1 LEVEMTHLMVKDVM
15 TDTVAALRE
24 STPFKEVVRS
34 LAEKQVGA
42 LPVLD
47 EKDNLVGVV
56 SEADLLAK
64 EEAPDP
70 TGIARLHRRERALR
84 AKASG
89 DTAGALMTSPAVTV
103 LPDQS
108 IVETARLLDRTGFKQ
123 LPVTDAAGTLVGM
136 VSRSDL
142 LKVFLRSDDEIR
154 EEVMRE
160 VFMRAL
166 WADPVKFEVSVQD
179 GIVTLS
185 GELQQHSSVPV
196 AIRLTRGVDGVVDVV
211 NRLSFA
217 IDDSSSH
224 AGHSRL

>member
-1 LEVEMTHLMVKDVM
+1 MTEKP
-15 TDTVAALRE
+15 AAVRE
-24 STPFKEVVRS
+24 STPFKEIVRV

-47 EKDNLVGVV
+47 ENDRLVGVV

-64 EEAPDP
+64 EEAPDA
-70 TGIARLHRRERALR
+70 TGITRLHRRERTLR
-84 AKASG
+84 AKAAG
-89 DTAGALMTSPAVTV
+89 DAAGGLMTSPAVTV
-103 LPDQS
+103 QPEQS
-108 IVETARLLDRTGFKQ
+108 IVQAARQLDRTGFKQ
-123 LPVTDAAGTLVGM
+123 LPVTDADGTLVGIL
-136 VSRSDL
+136 SRRDL

-166 WADPVKFEVSVQD
+166 WADPVQVQVSVQD

-185 GELQQHSSVPV
+185 GELQQHSSIPV

-211 NRLSFA
+211 NMLSFA
-217 IDDSSSH
+217 IDDRSH
-224 AGHSRL
+224 RSQTRHQRL